1 MILQSHRALQA
12 RPKDS
17 NTVKRSS
24 VVTKVHIHALVLTE
38 PGRRCGRPVCAD
50 RREAQ
55 SPPRGSPRTAGGRAS
70 RRPRGPCPWARGAL
84 AGPAGASRGKRP
96 FLGLPSRSGPA
107 IDRASGGPAGSREAD
122 RDLRRPRVVRAALV
136 NRSLHSVIIFPL
148 DLRDPCLNP
157 NSASSPL
164 LRPGMAA

>member
-50 RREAQ
+50 RRGAGAPTA
-55 SPPRGSPRTAGGRAS
+55 SGPLPVGPWGSVGGLV
-70 RRPRGPCPWARGAL
+70 GLVGARG
-84 AGPAGASRGKRP
+84 
-96 FLGLPSRSGPA
+96 RS
-107 IDRASGGPAGSREAD
+107 
-122 RDLRRPRVVRAALV
+122 
-136 NRSLHSVIIFPL
+136 
-148 DLRDPCLNP
+148 
-157 NSASSPL
+157 
-164 LRPGMAA
+164 